1 MSHLKTSFEGKKKS
15 ISEFHVSVGNESF
28 FSLSLSLSLS
38 LCRGNMKML
47 STAEQQ
53 QQQKIEN

>member
-28 FSLSLSLSLS
+28 FSLSLSLS
-38 LCRGNMKML
+38 RKY
-47 STAEQQ
+47 
-53 QQQKIEN
+53 ENVVDGRAAATTKN

>member
-28 FSLSLSLSLS
+28 FSLSLSLSL
-38 LCRGNMKML
+38 CRGNMKML

-53 QQQKIEN
+53 QQQQKIEN

>member
-38 LCRGNMKML
+38 RKY
-47 STAEQQ
+47 
-53 QQQKIEN
+53 ENVVDGRAAATTKN